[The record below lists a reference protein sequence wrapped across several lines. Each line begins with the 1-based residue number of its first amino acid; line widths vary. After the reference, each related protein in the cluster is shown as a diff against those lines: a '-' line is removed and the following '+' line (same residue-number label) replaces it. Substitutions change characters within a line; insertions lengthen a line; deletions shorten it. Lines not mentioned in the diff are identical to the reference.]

1 MSRCHE
7 RVAAPQGDRV
17 PAVNAMRLFLVSRID
32 NRDALV
38 FAKEIK
44 TVLENAG
51 SEVLFE
57 SDTADSLG
65 IAGSSIADAQA
76 DAVIV
81 IGGDGTILRT
91 IQQMDRP
98 IPVIGINWGEVGFL
112 ADLEPFEALEFIKK
126 MPGGFSVEKRMRISL
141 SNDTTCWG
149 NALNEAL
156 IVTTRPAKMLKF
168 SVIVDGVTT
177 EQFRADGLLIST
189 PTGSTAYAMSAGGP
203 IVDPRIQGFLLVPLA
218 PYLLSSRPHL
228 ISSDRNLEVKLES
241 SKPANLV
248 IDGQKTIELGT
259 LMTITVKRS
268 ELPALF
274 VDVKRNFFE
283 KVDNKLRNL

>member
-1 MSRCHE
+1 MT
-7 RVAAPQGDRV
+7 
-17 PAVNAMRLFLVSRID
+17 AMRLLLVSRID

-38 FAKEIK
+38 FAEKIK
-44 TVLENAG
+44 NVLEKEG
-51 SEVLFE
+51 TEVLFE
-57 SDTADSLG
+57 NDTAKSLG
-65 IAGSSIADAQA
+65 IAGSSIADANA
-76 DAVIV
+76 AAVIV

-91 IQQMDRP
+91 IQQMERP

-126 MPGGFSVEKRMRISL
+126 MPCGFSVEKRMRISL
-141 SNDTTCWG
+141 GNDTTCFG

-168 SVIVDGVTT
+168 SVIIDGVTT

-228 ISSDRNLEVKLES
+228 ISSDRDLRVKLES
-241 SKPANLV
+241 SKSANLV
-248 IDGQKTIELGT
+248 IDGQKTVGLGT
-259 LMTITVKRS
+259 TMMINVKRS
-268 ELPALF
+268 EHPALF

-283 KVDNKLRNL
+283 KVDNKLRKL